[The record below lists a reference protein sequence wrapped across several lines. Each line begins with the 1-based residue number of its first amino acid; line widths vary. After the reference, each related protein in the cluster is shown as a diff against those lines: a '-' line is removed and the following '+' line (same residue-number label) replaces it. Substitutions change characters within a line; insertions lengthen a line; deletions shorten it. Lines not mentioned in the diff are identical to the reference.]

1 MWTESEIDGYIRKN
15 LKEGRYLHTLRVV
28 KASGE
33 LAKIHGLDPKK
44 ARLAAYLH
52 DCKKYMRENELR
64 EYLRS
69 HPEGLRDAN
78 RPAEVLHGFAAAL
91 FAEIEAGIS
100 DLEILEAIKWHTT
113 GTPGMCDLAKVV
125 FLADMIEEDR
135 DFKGIE
141 ALRKA
146 AVKNLDAAMLMGLD
160 LSLSY
165 LLKSGKFID
174 PDTLDARNH
183 FLELVRDK
191 TSSNSKDNI

>member
-1 MWTESEIDGYIRKN
+1 MWTESDIDGYIRKH

-33 LAKIHGLDPKK
+33 LAKIHGLDAKK

-52 DCKKYMRENELR
+52 DCQKFKHENELR
-64 EYLRS
+64 EYLMS
-69 HPEGLRDAN
+69 HPEGLRDAD
-78 RPAEVLHGFAAAL
+78 RPAEVLHGFAGAV

-113 GTPGMCDLAKVV
+113 GKPGMCDLAKVV

-146 AVKNLDAAMLMGLD
+146 VVKNLDSAMLMGLD

-174 PDTLDARNH
+174 PDTLHARNH
-183 FLELVRDK
+183 FLVLDRDK
-191 TSSNSKDNI
+191 TRINSKANI